1 MNPEKCQPY
10 PLKSSLGQPAE
21 GKERYF
27 SRPHITRKICRAINN
42 GENIL
47 ISAPR
52 RIGKSS
58 LLKDIQANYCP
69 GFGSNAEQQ
78 PIIKYMII
86 QSVDSGGLFFKKLY
100 AKLIQD
106 KAIFE
111 GASGY
116 FKNASHAVRSAISK
130 ISGISLEGI
139 KIDAENSIDY
149 FHECFELIK
158 QLKDKKII
166 LIIDEFPDALNNIY
180 KEERD
185 LAIQFLQQHRDLR
198 QQSSQINVQF
208 IYTGSTG
215 LRNVVTKIGKLDLIN
230 DIKEIELPP
239 LDHNEAKCFIQCLEL
254 GYQLEN
260 QGFELIPEQIDY
272 ILEKITWN
280 LPYYLQAI
288 VYTLFEHFEDGNLI
302 TISAIDEVLLSMTKA
317 KSPYSPYFENWL
329 QRLKKAFD
337 NEEYELAI
345 KILNNIAIHHS
356 IDKSKL
362 KELSKPYTN
371 GIYKFIMQTLEYD
384 GYINEQ
390 YQFNSVLLKTWWL
403 ENVVN

>member
-1 MNPEKCQPY
+1 MKSPKCQPY
-10 PLKSSLGQPAE
+10 LLKSSLGQPAE

-27 SRPHITRKICRAINN
+27 SRPQITQKICRAISH

-58 LLKDIQANYCP
+58 LLKDIQTNFCP
-69 GFGSNAEQQ
+69 GIHSNTDQQ

-100 AKLIQD
+100 MELIQD
-106 KAIFE
+106 TTIFE
-111 GASGY
+111 GANGY
-116 FKNASHAVRSAISK
+116 FKNASHAVRSAFSK
-130 ISGISLEGI
+130 IRGISLEGI
-139 KIDAENSIDY
+139 KLDAENSINY
-149 FHECFELIK
+149 YQECFELITH
-158 QLKDKKII
+158 LKDKKII
-166 LIIDEFPDALNNIY
+166 LIIDEFPDAVNNIN
-180 KEERD
+180 KKDRD

-230 DIKEIELPP
+230 DIKEIALPP
-239 LDHNEAKCFIQCLEL
+239 LSHNEAKCFIQCLEL
-254 GYQLEN
+254 GYQLEDK
-260 QGFELIPEQIDY
+260 GFELSPQQIDY
-272 ILEKITWN
+272 ILEKITWY

-288 VYTLFEHFEDGNLI
+288 VYTLFEHFEDGKLT
-302 TISAIDEVLLSMTKA
+302 TILAIDEVLLSMTKA

-329 QRLKKAFD
+329 HRLKKAFD
-337 NEEYELAI
+337 KEEYELAI
-345 KILNNIAIHHS
+345 KILNHIAQRHS
-356 IDKSKL
+356 IDKPTL
-362 KELSKPYTN
+362 KELSKPYTK

-384 GYINEQ
+384 GYINEH
-390 YQFNSVLLKTWWL
+390 YQFNSVLLKKWWL
-403 ENVVN
+403 ENVVD